1 MPKSACAPEHTHSLR
16 PARPRHGGTFFQAS
30 RPPLAPAGFGASAH
44 GQGWPLQERRAHGS
58 TRTKNIVS
66 PVAIAAGSSVADFA
80 KPTALS
86 GQMSTSSLSSA
97 SSAPPAYTGATLL
110 AGYTKRRKIVQKAAA
125 LSTSMRLQVQ
135 DVVQLEEEQRVLSQ
149 AYRGRQ
155 NLSNPQQQGLQQTQA
170 ERRSAL
176 ASGDARASG
185 EGAASSTALERD
197 GGSTGTPESGAE
209 SVPPARA
216 AAASLDDT
224 KNAMLSADD
233 GTGILLDSAFDVKQH
248 LQQQTQEKNDMLAKM
263 RGMQQAILEL
273 SEEAAAGVERHLV
286 KRCNDTSAAE
296 TDGLRDGPAPDDSG
310 GSTTEDDAGQH
321 PPFSAELQS
330 KLEAIW
336 VLRSTLKEMLDAHH
350 TPLVSVY
357 SMSGSSV
364 TGHAAS
370 TALSGA
376 TWLQQDAAYRPPAP
390 LQVFSTSAFAV
401 TLEYL
406 SNSLACVA
414 RLADEVCVATT
425 FRSRADP
432 VMLLPH
438 LDSLQKW
445 ITQAERCLVAAQR
458 HLRHFLLGE
467 AAVFECSA
475 YEVDCLREQALLLK
489 ESITA
494 QEQKLKATE
503 DAKVSALHRIR
514 EISRRCYL
522 WEAYLL
528 HREDTVLSDAASRVW
543 CPGEGIGGGA
553 VAVPKEAEMSA
564 AGPRVTDGSLSVSVS
579 FRAVTSLAAEM
590 PFPATRFEDAPSE
603 ATIASAPP
611 PASKLRSFF
620 RGGAQSLRGNDDA
633 ASRPLS
639 SSAQRTPSQPSL
651 SVYERGHQSA
661 TVSTP
666 DLIEQRIARSWCNP
680 YVRKQH
686 RLQRAEQVLAQQQ
699 QRHRQQVQQ
708 QQSLERAG
716 GSVSADLENGGDALM
731 AEVARAPTTHPT
743 SFNSLNSVRCY
754 PSASE
759 TAGVAPR
766 ADSASSQVSLARLG
780 AQADS
785 GNSNS
790 AAEANRS
797 ISRAAD
803 SMKAAVSGSAA
814 ASTELVTDLADVRAL
829 QLLQSLLRSN
839 PLTNCAFAYNHAK
852 DTGRQD
858 TDGGGSDTTTNP
870 SLAQSLCTDVTQDDE
885 KRAETWQSIQRLS
898 RYLRSCTAG
907 GLSHRR
913 STSKK
918 K

>member
-30 RPPLAPAGFGASAH
+30 RPPLAPAGFGTSAH
-44 GQGWPLQERRAHGS
+44 GHGWPLQERRARAS
-58 TRTKNIVS
+58 SRTENIVS
-66 PVAIAAGSSVADFA
+66 PVAIAVGSSVADFA
-80 KPTALS
+80 KPTAFS

-97 SSAPPAYTGATLL
+97 SSAPPVYTGATLL
-110 AGYTKRRKIVQKAAA
+110 AGYTKRRKIVQRAAA

-155 NLSNPQQQGLQQTQA
+155 ILSNPQQQGLKQTQA
-170 ERRSAL
+170 ERRSSS
-176 ASGDARASG
+176 ASGDARALG

-197 GGSTGTPESGAE
+197 GGSTCTPESGAE
-209 SVPPARA
+209 AVPPAGA
-216 AAASLDDT
+216 AAASPDGT
-224 KNAMLSADD
+224 KNAMLSTDD
-233 GTGILLDSAFDVKQH
+233 GTGILLDGAFDVKQH
-248 LQQQTQEKNDMLAKM
+248 LQQQTQEKTDTLAKM

-273 SEEAAAGVERHLV
+273 SEEAAADVERHSV
-286 KRCNDTSAAE
+286 KRGNDVSAPEA
-296 TDGLRDGPAPDDSG
+296 DGLRDRPAPDDSG
-310 GSTTEDDAGQH
+310 GSTTEDDAGQQ

-330 KLEAIW
+330 KLEAIR

-350 TPLVSVY
+350 TPLVAVY

-364 TGHAAS
+364 TRHAAS

-376 TWLQQDAAYRPPAP
+376 MWLEQDATYRPPAP

-432 VMLLPH
+432 VMLSPH
-438 LDSLQKW
+438 LESLQKW
-445 ITQAERCLVAAQR
+445 MTQAERCLAAAQR
-458 HLRHFLLGE
+458 HLRHFQLGE
-467 AAVFECSA
+467 AAVFECST
-475 YEVDCLREQALLLK
+475 YEVNCLREQVLLLK

-503 DAKVSALHRIR
+503 DARASALHRIG

-528 HREDTVLSDAASRVW
+528 HGEDAVLSGAASGVW
-543 CPGEGIGGGA
+543 CPGEEIGNGA
-553 VAVPKEAEMSA
+553 VAVPKGADLSA
-564 AGPRVTDGSLSVSVS
+564 SGPRVTGGSLSVSVP
-579 FRAVTSLAAEM
+579 FRAVTSLAAEL
-590 PFPATRFEDAPSE
+590 PISVTRFEEAPSE
-603 ATIASAPP
+603 ATIASAPL
-611 PASKLRSFF
+611 PASKLRCFF
-620 RGGAQSLRGNDDA
+620 RGGAQNLRGNDDA

-639 SSAQRTPSQPSL
+639 SSTQHTPSQPSL
-651 SVYERGHQSA
+651 SVYERCHQSA
-661 TVSTP
+661 TVSAP
-666 DLIEQRIARSWCNP
+666 DFIEQRIARSWCNP

-686 RLQRAEQVLAQQQ
+686 QLQRAEEVLAQQQ
-699 QRHRQQVQQ
+699 QRHR

-716 GSVSADLENGGDALM
+716 GSVSAGLENGCDTLI

-743 SFNSLNSVRCY
+743 SFHSLNSVRCY

-759 TAGVAPR
+759 TADVAAR
-766 ADSASSQVSLARLG
+766 ADSAPSQVPLARLG
-780 AQADS
+780 VQADS
-785 GNSNS
+785 CNSNS
-790 AAEANRS
+790 VAEAHRS
-797 ISRAAD
+797 INRGAD
-803 SMKAAVSGSAA
+803 SMKATVSGSAA
-814 ASTELVTDLADVRAL
+814 ASTELVADLADVRAL

-839 PLTNCAFAYNHAK
+839 PSTNCAFAYSHAK
-852 DTGRQD
+852 DTGQQD

-870 SLAQSLCTDVTQDDE
+870 SLAQSLCIDVTQDDE

-898 RYLRSCTAG
+898 RYLSLCTAG
-907 GLSHRR
+907 VLSPRR